1 MKKFLT
7 LTMLGFLAITILGC
21 GSSKA
26 KIPSK
31 ALVLVMTLSLIWIN
45 KDKNDFWG

>member
-21 GSSKA
+21 GSSKT

-31 ALVLVMTLSLIWIN
+31 SSCACYDIIIDM
-45 KDKNDFWG
+45 DKQG